1 MERHRKQNNTAIWVW
16 LAIALLVAGASISK
30 TSQKSRA
37 TVQDGHIT
45 RSCEQLLKF
54 LDQDPADITAQPY
67 TEHIPKQIQQDIDA
81 MLNSEEDLD
90 IVYTAQGREVI
101 RIEKNVEGYSE
112 IIVTVK
118 KMAQDYYAGLE
129 DSFISNLSFYRNG
142 DSIVI
147 YGSEGINRCL
157 GRVAVEADTGFYDG
171 RNFFWGEYI
180 DLFGIE
186 LDYQEI
192 RPYGGDM
199 TFLQVGN
206 QFMFYRNGQ
215 QVGEGESLSEGTI
228 EEVNFY
234 YILNNW
240 NDLYYLYYCPNTEA
254 PWIRLVKVDNNVQI
268 AEDCF
273 VRGEENLKY
282 QIYWKD
288 GKRYAG
294 ISNPKLEKTYGQNF
308 GRSRDAI
315 SQEELDFNIEVVELS
330 KENISKIVI
339 QKRDVSTYSTE
350 RYDWYLCYCYEA
362 NSQTIYETQRIDGLD
377 SYLYGRI
384 PGGVLEK
391 YEGMEITIEQVEQVI
406 EELKQIYLKY
416 EEKFYEEEPPL
427 GAPLAS
433 ILQK

>member
-171 RNFFWGEYI
+171 RSWTIKKFAPMA
-180 DLFGIE
+180 
-186 LDYQEI
+186 EI
-192 RPYGGDM
+192 
-199 TFLQVGN
+199 
-206 QFMFYRNGQ
+206 
-215 QVGEGESLSEGTI
+215 
-228 EEVNFY
+228 
-234 YILNNW
+234 
-240 NDLYYLYYCPNTEA
+240 
-254 PWIRLVKVDNNVQI
+254 
-268 AEDCF
+268 
-273 VRGEENLKY
+273 
-282 QIYWKD
+282 
-288 GKRYAG
+288 
-294 ISNPKLEKTYGQNF
+294 
-308 GRSRDAI
+308 
-315 SQEELDFNIEVVELS
+315 
-330 KENISKIVI
+330 
-339 QKRDVSTYSTE
+339 
-350 RYDWYLCYCYEA
+350 
-362 NSQTIYETQRIDGLD
+362 
-377 SYLYGRI
+377 
-384 PGGVLEK
+384 
-391 YEGMEITIEQVEQVI
+391 
-406 EELKQIYLKY
+406 
-416 EEKFYEEEPPL
+416 
-427 GAPLAS
+427 
-433 ILQK
+433 